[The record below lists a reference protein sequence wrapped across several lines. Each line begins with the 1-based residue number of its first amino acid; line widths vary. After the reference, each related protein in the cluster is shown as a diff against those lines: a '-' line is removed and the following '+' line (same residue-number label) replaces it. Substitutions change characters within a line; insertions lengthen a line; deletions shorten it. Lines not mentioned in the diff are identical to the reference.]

1 MSRVANVLLNVALF
15 GAGLAVLVLLYGLAT
30 RTFSPRA
37 DPARED
43 PPRFSGADSTAF
55 PGDVIQ
61 VEVRNG
67 AGEAGLAAVL
77 TRYLRRQGFDV
88 VASGNHT
95 AFDEAETVVLD
106 RIGNPEAAARVANA
120 LGLPSDRV
128 REERRE
134 GLLLDASVII
144 GRDYHTLPAF
154 QDVDR

>member
-1 MSRVANVLLNVALF
+1 MSRAANALLNAALF

-37 DPARED
+37 DPVRDENPA
-43 PPRFSGADSTAF
+43 AL

-77 TRYLRRQGFDV
+77 TRYLRVRGFDV
-88 VASGNHT
+88 VESGNHT
-95 AFDEAETVVLD
+95 SFDQAETVVLD
-106 RIGNPEAAARVANA
+106 RIGNPEAAARVARA
-120 LGLPSDRV
+120 LGLPRERV
-128 REERRE
+128 REEPRE

-144 GRDYHTLPAF
+144 GRDYHTLPPF